1 MDGVVPAPSVAAPAG
16 GGQAPPRTKSK
27 AYQTTIAAEADDLK
41 YESKYKELKKKVKEV
56 EEVSSPPLPTCIYT
70 AHVSL
75 TRRFRL
81 VQDNEQLYVKILQA
95 QQSIQRLRLERA
107 LIYERLGKLAPP
119 QIAPVPQPVHVQSIV
134 DDHPHPHHPPAASS
148 STVPA
153 AHQPHPLSQSFTAT
167 HRDQER
173 DARSNGPPAPYT
185 SIPRERDPVSSAY
198 QYSSSRTGPP
208 AAPLPPMKDVPMHT
222 DDVQVPHHPLPRK
235 RPSQPSISSS
245 AAVLP
250 PLPAVQYDSARYHP
264 QPRESDERGR
274 RHSPG
279 AY

>member
-56 EEVSSPPLPTCIYT
+56 EE
-70 AHVSL
+70 
-75 TRRFRL
+75 
-81 VQDNEQLYVKILQA
+81 DNEQLYVKILQA

-119 QIAPVPQPVHVQSIV
+119 QVAPVPQPVHVQSIV